1 MALTKVINKSDWV
14 GVFASGLCL
23 VHCLATPFL
32 FVAHANIGLHVEN
45 HPSWWGF
52 LDIVFLLL
60 SFFAVYW
67 SAKNTSKKW
76 VRYAFWCLWGMLALI
91 VVNEKWALWHLAEE
105 AIYLPSMGLVLLHL
119 YNHRYCHC
127 KDGDCCADLQ

>member
-1 MALTKVINKSDWV
+1 MNITKVIDKSDWV
-14 GVFASGLCL
+14 GVLASGLCL

-32 FVAHANIGLHVEN
+32 FVAHANIGLHGEN

-76 VRYAFWCLWGMLALI
+76 VKYTFWCFWGLLTLI
-91 VVNEKWALWHLAEE
+91 VANEKWTLLHLTEA
-105 AIYLPSMGLVLLHL
+105 AIYLPTMGLVLLHL
-119 YNHRYCHC
+119 YNHRYCHH
-127 KDGDCCADLQ
+127 